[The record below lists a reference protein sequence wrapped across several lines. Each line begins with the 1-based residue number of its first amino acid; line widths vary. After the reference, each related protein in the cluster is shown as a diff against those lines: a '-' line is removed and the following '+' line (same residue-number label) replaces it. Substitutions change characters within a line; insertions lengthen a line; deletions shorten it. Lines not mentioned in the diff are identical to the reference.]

1 MPQNDKFPCTHLHP
15 GNLWSRYAHMLAYTI
30 RRFVYL
36 IPVLF
41 VLTVVVFLFVQLLP
55 GDIIDIMIGEED
67 VEDPEVRIALTKELG
82 LDQPLYVQYGKWIGR
97 ILQGDLGKSLITWRD
112 VSLEL
117 FDRIP
122 ATAYLAITGMILSML
137 IAIPMGTL
145 AALKRNTY
153 IDNSIQ
159 IMALIGISIP
169 EFWFAIMA
177 ILAFS
182 LHLGWLPSSGY
193 TSPLENLWESLV
205 YLLLPAI
212 AIGFRQAAYTTR
224 LTRSS
229 MLDEM
234 NKEYVD
240 TARSLGFGEGK
251 VIYKYT
257 LRNAM
262 IPTLTIS
269 GLQFADLLGGTV
281 VLEAI
286 FAWPEIGRVIFEA
299 IIQRDYPMI
308 QSGILVLGFFV
319 VITNL
324 VVDIA
329 YRTLNPRVE
338 LN

>member
-1 MPQNDKFPCTHLHP
+1 
-15 GNLWSRYAHMLAYTI
+15 MLAYII
-30 RRFVYL
+30 RRLVYL

-41 VLTVVVFLFVQLLP
+41 VLTVVVFTFVQMLP
-55 GDIIDIMIGEED
+55 GDIIDVMMGEED
-67 VEDPEVRIALTKELG
+67 IEDPEVRAALEEEFG
-82 LDQPLYVQYGKWIGR
+82 LNDPIYVQYGKWIGR
-97 ILQGDLGKSLITWRD
+97 VLQGDLGKSLITRRD
-112 VSLEL
+112 VTLEL
-117 FDRIP
+117 FERIP
-122 ATAYLAITGMILSML
+122 ATAYLAITGMILSMC
-137 IAIPMGTL
+137 IAIPLGTL

-153 IDNSIQ
+153 VDNAVQ
-159 IMALIGISIP
+159 ISALAGISIP

-177 ILAFS
+177 VLLFS

-193 TSPLENLWESLV
+193 TSPLENLQESLI
-205 YLLLPAI
+205 YLILPAI

-240 TARSLGFGEGK
+240 TARSLGFRERK
-251 VIYKYT
+251 VVFKYT

-269 GLQFADLLGGTV
+269 GLQLADLLGGTV

-286 FAWPEIGRVIFEA
+286 FAWPGVGRVIYEA

-308 QSGILVLGFFV
+308 QSGVLVLGVFV
-319 VITNL
+319 VLTNL
-324 VVDIA
+324 VVDVA
-329 YRTLNPRVE
+329 YRFLNPRVE

>member
-1 MPQNDKFPCTHLHP
+1 
-15 GNLWSRYAHMLAYTI
+15 MLAYII
-30 RRFVYL
+30 RRLIYL

-41 VLTVVVFLFVQLLP
+41 VLTVVVFAFVQLIP
-55 GDIIDIMIGEED
+55 GDIIDVMMGEED
-67 VEDPEVRIALTKELG
+67 IEDPEVRIALEKEFG
-82 LDQPLYVQYGKWIGR
+82 LNEPIYVQYGKWISR
-97 ILQGDLGKSLITWRD
+97 VLQGDLGKSLITRRD
-112 VSLEL
+112 VTLEL
-117 FDRIP
+117 LERIP
-122 ATAYLAITGMILSML
+122 ATAYLAITGMILSIC
-137 IAIPMGTL
+137 IAIPLGTL

-153 IDNSIQ
+153 VDNAIQ
-159 IMALIGISIP
+159 ISALTGISVP

-177 ILAFS
+177 VLVFS

-193 TSPLENLWESLV
+193 TSPLENLGESLTF
-205 YLLLPAI
+205 LILPAI

-240 TARSLGFGEGK
+240 TARSLGFRERK
-251 VIYKYT
+251 VVYKYT

-269 GLQFADLLGGTV
+269 GLQLADLLGGTV

-286 FAWPEIGRVIFEA
+286 FAWPGVGRVIYEA

-308 QSGILVLGFFV
+308 QSGVLVLGVFV
-319 VITNL
+319 VLTNL
-324 VVDIA
+324 VVDVA
-329 YRTLNPRVE
+329 YRFLNPRVE
-338 LN
+338 LH

>member
-1 MPQNDKFPCTHLHP
+1 
-15 GNLWSRYAHMLAYTI
+15 
-30 RRFVYL
+30 
-36 IPVLF
+36 
-41 VLTVVVFLFVQLLP
+41 
-55 GDIIDIMIGEED
+55 MIGEED

-97 ILQGDLGKSLITWRD
+97 ILQGDLGKSLITRRD

-153 IDNSIQ
+153 IDYSIQ

-286 FAWPEIGRVIFEA
+286 FAWPGIGRVIFEA

>member
-1 MPQNDKFPCTHLHP
+1 
-15 GNLWSRYAHMLAYTI
+15 MLAYII
-30 RRFVYL
+30 RRLVYL

-41 VLTVVVFLFVQLLP
+41 VLTVVVFTFVQMLP
-55 GDIIDIMIGEED
+55 GDIIDVMMGEED
-67 VEDPEVRIALTKELG
+67 IEDPEVRAALEEEFG
-82 LDQPLYVQYGKWIGR
+82 LNDPIYVQYGKWIGR
-97 ILQGDLGKSLITWRD
+97 VLQGDLGKSLITRRD
-112 VSLEL
+112 VTLEL
-117 FDRIP
+117 FERIP
-122 ATAYLAITGMILSML
+122 ATAYLAITGMILSMC
-137 IAIPMGTL
+137 IAIPLGTL

-153 IDNSIQ
+153 VDNAVQ
-159 IMALIGISIP
+159 ISALAGISIP

-177 ILAFS
+177 VLLFS

-193 TSPLENLWESLV
+193 TSPLENLQESLI
-205 YLLLPAI
+205 YLILPAI

-240 TARSLGFGEGK
+240 TARSLGFRERK
-251 VIYKYT
+251 VVYKYT

-269 GLQFADLLGGTV
+269 GLQLADLLGGTV

-286 FAWPEIGRVIFEA
+286 FAWPGVGRVIYEA

-308 QSGILVLGFFV
+308 QSGVLVLGVFV
-319 VITNL
+319 VLTNL
-324 VVDIA
+324 VVDVA
-329 YRTLNPRVE
+329 YRFLNPRVE